1 LAATVLSVLSIL
13 YLFLEPRFSFVV
25 AHPTD
30 LVGLGLFAVIGIA
43 ISLLEAPGSFS
54 GRLGA
59 DRLERTGADPVGTPL
74 LRRVATV
81 AAAAVAL
88 GILASLL
95 WNGLQRSTNAERW
108 IEHTY
113 QVLNAASSVRSYLER
128 AQTSQRGYL
137 LTGSDQY
144 LEAYQSAIASERQV
158 RATLRLLTADNP
170 VEQARLDEFDQL
182 LRTRLDMLAGA
193 IELRRQQ
200 GTAAVADLV
209 RANRGKERGDQLRAI
224 LDAVDNEE
232 RRLLHSR
239 AMAASAA
246 DSRTRWILGLGSGSL
261 VLLLILAGGAI
272 ERHIHERNQAE
283 VVLARQSRLIDL
295 SHDAIITADGNRVIT
310 GWNSGAQEMYGWA
323 EKEAVGQTMHELLHT
338 SSSTPIAEVDRIL
351 AREGRWH
358 GELAHTRSDGRQIA
372 VESRQVLQRD
382 DAGRPAG
389 YLEINRDITERKQ
402 AEEALRESES
412 EQRRQREFLASLLA
426 SAPYGIS
433 VCKGRDLVFEMVN
446 PAYQAMVGPEVQF
459 VGRPYREAFPQAAA
473 AGAEARL
480 QQVIETGEPWIVE
493 RFGAPIPGKP
503 NAIWDG
509 QVVRLPS
516 AAGDEP
522 SILAIVW
529 DVTEQAATEEALR
542 LAHEKLA
549 GILESLG
556 DGFVACDREWRYTYV
571 NAAAER
577 LQGRKR
583 EELLGQDMRV
593 LYPDAT
599 AFLARYERAIAEQ
612 VSLTFEDYYPPLK
625 MWTEVSVH
633 PSADGMSQFFRDVTQ
648 RKRTE
653 DALRESEARFRNLFE
668 SMDEGFTECEIIYDA
683 AGRPIDYRYLA
694 VNPAF
699 GKVSGRSVE
708 QMQGRTVSEAIPG
721 IEPFWIETYGRIV
734 RTGKSERFANTV
746 AALGKHFEVYAWR
759 SGPGR
764 FAAVFGDVTERKRS
778 EEALRESRA
787 KLEAA
792 LASMTEAVF
801 ISDTEGRFIH
811 LNGAVATFY
820 RFPSKD
826 ECAKT
831 LAEYPAVIDVFLP
844 DGTPAPL
851 EMWAVPRALRGEVA
865 TNAEYTLRRKN
876 TGETWIGSYSFSP
889 IRDPDGRIAGAV
901 VVARDITDRKRAEE
915 EIRLLN
921 TELEQRVRDR
931 TAQLEASNKELE
943 AFAYSVSHDLRA
955 PLRGIDGW
963 TLAVIEDYC
972 SQCEKYKG
980 KGREYLDRVRSET
993 QRMGHLIDDLLQLSR
1008 ITRAH
1013 MHRDAV
1019 DLSLIAESVAA
1030 RLRETNPQ
1038 RDLEFAIWPALT
1050 AFGDARLLGVA
1061 LTNLLENAVKFTGTR
1076 AHARIEF
1083 ETANYQGQTAF
1094 VVRDNGVGFDM
1105 AYASTLFGAFQRLH
1119 SDSEFPGTG
1128 IGLATVQRV
1137 IHRHGGRVW
1146 AEAEPDR
1153 GASFYFT
1160 LGSEK

>member
-1 LAATVLSVLSIL
+1 MPARFIKRFATRHYAIAALAVAAAVGLRLSLDPLLGAQAPYITFIAAVLAAARLGGRASGLAATVLSVLSIL

-382 DAGRPAG
+382 DAGQPAG

-412 EQRRQREFLASLLA
+412 EQRRQREFLARLLA

-556 DGFVACDREWRYTYV
+556 DGCVACDREWRYTYV

-599 AFLARYERAIAEQ
+599 AFLVRYERAIAEQ
-612 VSLTFEDYYPPLK
+612 VSLTFEDYYAPLK

-653 DALRESEARFRNLFE
+653 
-668 SMDEGFTECEIIYDA
+668 
-683 AGRPIDYRYLA
+683 
-694 VNPAF
+694 
-699 GKVSGRSVE
+699 
-708 QMQGRTVSEAIPG
+708 
-721 IEPFWIETYGRIV
+721 
-734 RTGKSERFANTV
+734 
-746 AALGKHFEVYAWR
+746 
-759 SGPGR
+759 
-764 FAAVFGDVTERKRS
+764 
-778 EEALRESRA
+778 EALRESRS

-801 ISDTEGRFIH
+801 ISDAEGRFIH
-811 LNGAVATFY
+811 INDAFATFH
-820 RFPSKD
+820 RFSTKE

-831 LAEYPAVIDVFLP
+831 LAEYPAILDVFLP

-865 TNAEYTLRRKN
+865 TSAEYTLRRKD
-876 TGETWIGSYSFSP
+876 TGETWIGSYSFGP
-889 IRDPDGRIAGAV
+889 IRDPDGRIAGSV
-901 VVARDITDRKRAEE
+901 VVARDITDRKRTEE
-915 EIRLLN
+915 EIRRLN

-931 TAQLEASNKELE
+931 TSQLEASNKELE

-963 TLAVIEDYC
+963 TLALIEDYC

-993 QRMGHLIDDLLQLSR
+993 QRMGHLIDDMLQLSR
-1008 ITRAH
+1008 ITRAE
-1013 MHRDAV
+1013 MHRHAV
-1019 DLSLIAESVAA
+1019 DLSRAAESIAA
-1030 RLRETNPQ
+1030 RLREANPQ
-1038 RDLEFAIWPALT
+1038 RDLEFAIRPALT
-1050 AFGDARLLGVA
+1050 AFGDARLLEVA
-1061 LTNLLENAVKFTGTR
+1061 LTNLLENAVKFTGPC

-1083 ETANYQGQTAF
+1083 GTANYEGQTAF

-1105 AYASTLFGAFQRLH
+1105 AYAGTLFGAFQRLH

-1137 IHRHGGRVW
+1137 IHRHGGRIW
-1146 AEAEPDR
+1146 AEAEPDL

-1160 LGSEK
+1160 IGAEK